1 MIINSEY
8 PPVGGGAANASANLA
23 RELSHMGQDVA
34 VLTCRYDDL
43 PEEESLDGIIIHRTW
58 SVRRSK
64 SRSGPFEQ
72 FSFLMGAATEG
83 LNFIRSWG
91 PDLILCF
98 FGIPSGPVGL
108 LAKIFFG
115 TSYLVSL
122 RGSDVPGF
130 RPYDFS
136 TYHTIIAPLLRVV
149 WRRADHVIAN
159 SEGLKELANE
169 FAPNIPI
176 SVIPNGVDIE
186 RFQSYERDWS
196 APNLL
201 FVGRIVYQ
209 KGLDLLLK
217 ALGGLQHIPWKLTL
231 VGDGP
236 FIEDLKSQAK
246 REGILDRVKFSGWV
260 EKDQLV
266 HYYQE
271 ANIFVLPSRHEGMSN
286 ALLEAMAMGLPIVA
300 SDIAGNEELIIQG
313 DQGYLFSSNNIKEL
327 RRVLKK
333 IIIDEDLRSN
343 LGTQSRNKIENKYTW
358 QNSANSYLD
367 LSYKIIGKKL
377 FV

>member
-1 MIINSEY
+1 MRIMIINSEY

-23 RELSHMGQDVA
+23 RELSHMGQDIA

-43 PEEESLDGIIIHRTW
+43 PEEENLDGIIIHRTW

-64 SRSGPFEQ
+64 SRSGPYEQ

-83 LNFIRSWG
+83 LSFIRSWG
-91 PDLILCF
+91 PDIILCF
-98 FGIPSGPVGL
+98 FGVPSGPVGL
-108 LAKIFFG
+108 LAKIFYG
-115 TSYLVSL
+115 TPFLVSL

-136 TYHTIIAPLLRVV
+136 TYHKIIAPLLRVV

-159 SEGLKELANE
+159 SEGLNELAKE
-169 FAPNIPI
+169 FAPYIPI

-186 RFQSYERDWS
+186 RFRSFERDWS
-196 APNLL
+196 PPHLL

-209 KGLDLLLK
+209 KGLDVLFK
-217 ALGGLQHIPWKLTL
+217 ALAELQDLPWKLTL

-236 FIEDLKSQAK
+236 FLEDLKSQAK
-246 REGILDRVKFSGWV
+246 REGFLDRVKFPGWV

-266 HYYQE
+266 HYYQQ

-300 SDIAGNEELIIQG
+300 SDIAGNEELVIPGKNGFLISTN
-313 DQGYLFSSNNIKEL
+313 DQGSLTRSIKKCIRDQKL
-327 RRVLKK
+327 REKLGRESRK
-333 IIIDEDLRSN
+333 IVTE
-343 LGTQSRNKIENKYTW
+343 QYTW
-358 QNSANSYLD
+358 RRMAYLYSDLIQN
-367 LSYKIIGKKL
+367 I
-377 FV
+377 